1 MDKGILKK
9 VPGFR
14 SDTWWKKIVAV
25 FGYLYFF
32 YIIFNQTGVTFFDR
46 IINSLLVIVT
56 YGTVYVLAFNIG
68 NIRDK
73 IYFFNRPESKARIV
87 FIFIGILL
95 TVVVLNFVIL
105 GLTSLKS
112 EAQLEFEEEQNN
124 IRIASYMDTRI
135 EGIGTLEE
143 LTTDDIDTLDEIVS
157 EYETMTPEQKSLLT
171 QEDKLQ
177 KAKIRLEE
185 LRKEE

>member
-1 MDKGILKK
+1 MDKSILKK
-9 VPGFR
+9 IPGFR

-25 FGYLYFF
+25 LGYVYFF
-32 YIIFNQTGVTFFDR
+32 YITVNQTGVTFYDR

-56 YGTVYVLAFNIG
+56 YGTVFVLVFNVG

-73 IYFFNRPESKARIV
+73 IYFFNRPKGKARILY
-87 FIFIGILL
+87 IFIGIFI

-112 EAQLEFEEEQNN
+112 EAQLEFEEEQNDV
-124 IRIASYMDTRI
+124 RIASYMDTRI
-135 EGIGTLEE
+135 EGIGPLEE
-143 LTTDDIDTLDEIVS
+143 LTTDDIDNLEEIVTA
-157 EYETMTPEQKSLLT
+157 YESMTPDQRSLLT

-177 KAKIRLEE
+177 RAKIRLEE
-185 LRKEE
+185 LREEE